1 MIGWRGCSANG
12 SVEGGAGND
21 TLPGGAGNDLLDGG
35 TGNDS
40 MAGGL
45 GDDTFVVD
53 SASDV
58 VTEALGEGNDTVL
71 SSVSLTLGANVEGL
85 TLTGL
90 AQTAIGNDLANTL
103 RGTAGNNDLW
113 GMAGNDTLIGRA
125 GNDTYHVS
133 DAGDVVA
140 EALNGG
146 FDTVQSTVNYTLSAN
161 VENLT
166 LLGSALK
173 GTGNS
178 LSNTITGNALN
189 NVLEGGTGSDVL
201 IGGLGNDS

>member
-21 TLPGGAGNDLLDGG
+21 TLLGGAGNDLLDGG
-35 TGNDS
+35 TDNDS

-71 SSVSLTLGANVEGL
+71 SSVSLTLGANVGGL

-103 RGTAGNNDLW
+103 RGTAGNNGLW